1 VGVLIVIMGV
11 SMVPRVVLMV
21 LMPCLPTVATLTIE
35 ALILKDIEEA
45 VAIINLV
52 HALIKFLLL
61 VLVILVPVL
70 TFPSVK
76 FVARKAM

>member
-1 VGVLIVIMGV
+1 MGV

-21 LMPCLPTVATLTIE
+21 LMPCLLTVATLIE
-35 ALILKDIEEA
+35 ALILKDVEEA

-61 VLVILVPVL
+61 VLVFLAPVL

-76 FVARKAM
+76 FAARKAM

>member
-1 VGVLIVIMGV
+1 VRVLTVIMGF
-11 SMVPRVVLMV
+11 SMVLRVVLMV
-21 LMPCLPTVATLTIE
+21 LMPCLSTVTTLTIE
-35 ALILKDIEEA
+35 ALILKDVEEA

-61 VLVILVPVL
+61 VLVFLVPVL

>member
-1 VGVLIVIMGV
+1 MGF

-35 ALILKDIEEA
+35 ALILKDVEEA

-61 VLVILVPVL
+61 VLVFLVLVL

-76 FVARKAM
+76 FVARKAI

>member
-1 VGVLIVIMGV
+1 VGVLMVIIEVSIV
-11 SMVPRVVLMV
+11 PQVVLMV
-21 LMPCLPTVATLTIE
+21 LMQCLPTVATLTIE
-35 ALILKDIEEA
+35 ALILKDVEEA

-52 HALIKFLLL
+52 HALIKSLLL
-61 VLVILVPVL
+61 VLVFLVLVL

>member
-1 VGVLIVIMGV
+1 MGV

-21 LMPCLPTVATLTIE
+21 LMPCLSTVATLTIE
-35 ALILKDIEEA
+35 ALILKDVKEA

-61 VLVILVPVL
+61 VLVFLVPVL
-70 TFPSVK
+70 TFLSVK

>member
-11 SMVPRVVLMV
+11 FMVPRVVLMV